1 MKIYFIVIAI
11 ISAILFGVSTPLSKY
26 LLTYFNE
33 FQLAGLLYIGAACGT
48 LPSIILKWKT
58 EPLKIVD
65 KKNTKYIL
73 GSIGFGGILGSVF
86 LLFGLGYSQASSVSL
101 WLNLELVAT
110 AILGVIFFKDHLD
123 RNTWIG
129 IIITLCAGILLTY
142 NEGNS
147 GLIAIV
153 FISMACICWGLDNHF
168 TALID
173 GINANQITFIK
184 GVVAGFVNLM
194 IGTAIGGHLPQ
205 YQIILGAVILGV
217 FAYGISIVLY
227 IKSAQHLGAT
237 RSQVIFSSAPF
248 FGFLSSWL
256 ILSENIGIIQII
268 TALLMG
274 IAIWIIIK
282 SSHNHRHIHNELTH
296 IHVHTHDDEHHN
308 HEHSGKSNIRH
319 SHKHR
324 HDKTKHEH
332 PHFPDLHHRHEH

>member
-1 MKIYFIVIAI
+1 MNIYFIIIAL

-26 LLTYFNE
+26 LLSYFNE
-33 FQLAGLLYIGAACGT
+33 FQLAGLLYIGAAFGT

-58 EPLKIVD
+58 EPLKVVD
-65 KKNTKYIL
+65 KKNTQYIF

-86 LLFGLGYSQASSVSL
+86 LLFGLGFSQASSVSL

-123 RNTWIG
+123 KKTWIG
-129 IIITLCAGILLTY
+129 IIITLCAGVLLTY
-142 NEGNS
+142 YEGNS

-153 FISMACICWGLDNHF
+153 FISLACICWGLDNHF

-184 GVVAGFVNLM
+184 GVIAGFVNLM
-194 IGTAIGGHLPQ
+194 IGTAIGGSLPQ
-205 YQIILGAVILGV
+205 YQIILGAVVLGV

-268 TALLMG
+268 SALLMG

-282 SSHNHRHIHNELTH
+282 SSHNHRHFHDELMH
-296 IHVHTHDDEHHN
+296 IHLHTHDDEHHN
-308 HEHSGKSNIRH
+308 HEHSGKANLRH
-319 SHKHR
+319 SHKHK
-324 HDKTKHEH
+324 HDKTKHDH
-332 PHFPDLHHRHEH
+332 PHFPDLHHRHDH

>member
-1 MKIYFIVIAI
+1 LNIYFIIIAL

-33 FQLAGLLYIGAACGT
+33 FQLAGLLYIGAAIGT

-65 KKNTKYIL
+65 KKNTRYIL

-110 AILGVIFFKDHLD
+110 AVLGVIFFKDHLD
-123 RNTWIG
+123 NNTWIG
-129 IIITLCAGILLTY
+129 IIIALCAGVLLTY

-147 GLIAIV
+147 GLIAIA
-153 FISMACICWGLDNHF
+153 FISLASICWGLDNHF

-173 GINANQITFIK
+173 GINANQITFLK
-184 GVVAGFVNLM
+184 GVVAGSINFG
-194 IGTAIGGHLPQ
+194 IGIVIGGSLPQ
-205 YQIILGAVILGV
+205 YQILLGAVVIGM

-268 TALLMG
+268 TALLMLT
-274 IAIWIIIK
+274 AIWIIIK
-282 SSHNHRHIHNELTH
+282 SSHSHHHFHYEQAHIHLH
-296 IHVHTHDDEHHN
+296 AHDDEHHN
-308 HEHSGKSNIRH
+308 HQHQENGKLRH
-319 SHKHR
+319 SHKHK
-324 HDKTKHEH
+324 HEKTKHEH
-332 PHFPDLHHRHEH
+332 NHYPDLHHRHDH

>member
-1 MKIYFIVIAI
+1 MNLYFIIIAL

-26 LLTYFNE
+26 LLAYFNE
-33 FQLAGLLYIGAACGT
+33 FQLAGLLYIGAAFGT
-48 LPSIILKWKT
+48 LPSIIFKWKT
-58 EPLKIVD
+58 EPLKIID
-65 KKNTKYIL
+65 SKNTRYIL

-123 RNTWIG
+123 KNTWIG
-129 IIITLCAGILLTY
+129 IIITLCAGVLLTY

-153 FISMACICWGLDNHF
+153 FISLACICWGLDNHF

-184 GVVAGFVNLM
+184 GVVAGSVNLM
-194 IGTAIGGHLPQ
+194 IGIAIGGDLPQ
-205 YQIILGAVILGV
+205 HQIILGAVVLGV

-256 ILSENIGIIQII
+256 ILSENIGIIQIS
-268 TALLMG
+268 TALLM
-274 IAIWIIIK
+274 ITAIWIIIK
-282 SSHNHRHIHNELTH
+282 TSHNHQHFHDEQTH
-296 IHVHTHDDEHHN
+296 IHLHIHDDEHHN
-308 HEHSGKSNIRH
+308 HKHSGKGKVRH
-319 SHKHR
+319 SHNHKHE
-324 HDKTKHEH
+324 KTKHNH
-332 PHFPDLHHRHEH
+332 PHFPDLHHRHDH